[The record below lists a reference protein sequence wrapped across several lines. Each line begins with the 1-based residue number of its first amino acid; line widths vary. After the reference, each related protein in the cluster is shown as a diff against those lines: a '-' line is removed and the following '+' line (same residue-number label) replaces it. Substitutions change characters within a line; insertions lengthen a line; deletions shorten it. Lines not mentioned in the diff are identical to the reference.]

1 MKLLDWGKIE
11 YLKAW
16 AGQEKLVKERLEN
29 ERGEDLVILAEHES
43 VYTIGRRGSKGNILV
58 GEDRF
63 KEMGIPVHEVD
74 RGGDITYHGPGQ
86 LMAYFIFHLKLFN
99 YDVHDMIRWMEEV
112 VIKVLKEYGLE
123 GYRVPGKSGVW
134 CNGKKIA
141 SLGLG
146 FRRWVSS
153 HGLAFNINPD
163 LKFFSYIHP
172 CGLRDVEMTSLVKEL
187 GEDVTVGEVKKY
199 LTEESFALEKGKCR
213 VFSRQ

>member
-1 MKLLDWGKIE
+1 MKLLDWGRID

-16 AGQEKLVKERLEN
+16 ARQEKLVREHLQD

-43 VYTIGRRGSKGNILV
+43 VYTIGRRGKRENILV
-58 GEDRF
+58 GEEGLKKLDV
-63 KEMGIPVHEVD
+63 PVYEVN

-86 LMAYFIFHLKLFN
+86 LMVYFISHLKLFN
-99 YDVHDMIRWMEEV
+99 YDVHVMMRWLEEL
-112 VIKVLKEYGLE
+112 VIKILKEYGLE
-123 GYRVPGKSGVW
+123 GDRIPGKSGVW

-146 FRRWVSS
+146 FRRWVSL

-172 CGLRDVEMTSLVKEL
+172 CGFKDIEMTSLVKES
-187 GEDVTVGEVKKY
+187 GQKVNISEVKG
-199 LTEESFALEKGKCR
+199 ALSQIILREDYVCCR
-213 VFSRQ
+213 